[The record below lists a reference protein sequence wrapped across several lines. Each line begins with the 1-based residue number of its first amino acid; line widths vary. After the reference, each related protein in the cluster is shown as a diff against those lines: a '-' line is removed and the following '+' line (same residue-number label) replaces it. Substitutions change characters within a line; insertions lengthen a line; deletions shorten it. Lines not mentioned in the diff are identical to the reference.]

1 MNGFNTGVA
10 LTGEQLERSKALL
23 KQLYTPARNPRK
35 SYKPLTYPSI
45 FGRVW
50 RLYLYNAAFTALFFW
65 LFWGN
70 FTIDDL
76 AYEIDYFTLWGFAD
90 LRLNLFL
97 VCTSFFFMFRQFFK
111 DVNLI
116 RFTFLMR
123 KHDKEVTESGG
134 NKRLYD
140 GVEGSGKT
148 MTNANDTLFIACKKD
163 VAMRL
168 AYYLKYPY
176 KDDLEDDKDYKVL
189 CESFDFYR
197 DHADEYIPHL
207 MADFDITYK
216 GRKNYQ
222 WSMDFLD
229 QKKRPAEGFAVAIT
243 EIANKL
249 PNAWSRVPGDEKK
262 DTHNM
267 KVKSETLSLTRQWYD
282 MTIIGDE
289 QRAGEVVLA
298 FRSVCSQTRHL
309 LGWKKVLSPK
319 FLELILSALKS
330 RILKKKEDNTRL
342 CSFLYVRL
350 ERLVNRMG
358 FRVISYQNKEAI
370 TDKADEKEACFVL
383 SCDLPFVYDTRYE
396 RLNYKDYGKSPDF
409 VDKVKRS

>member
-1 MNGFNTGVA
+1 M
-10 LTGEQLERSKALL
+10 
-23 KQLYTPARNPRK
+23 
-35 SYKPLTYPSI
+35 
-45 FGRVW
+45 
-50 RLYLYNAAFTALFFW
+50 YNAVFSVLFFW

-76 AYEIDYFTLWGFAD
+76 AFELDYFTLWGFTD
-90 LRLNLFL
+90 FRMNFIY
-97 VCTSFFFMFRQFFK
+97 VSISFFFMMRQFFK
-111 DVNLI
+111 DCNLI
-116 RFTFLMR
+116 KFTILMHA
-123 KHDKEVTESGG
+123 HDKEVIEKGG

-176 KDDLEDDKDYKVL
+176 KDELKDDKDYKVL
-189 CESFDFYR
+189 CESFNFYSER
-197 DHADEYIPHL
+197 SEEYLPHL
-207 MADFDITYK
+207 MADFDIVYK
-216 GRKNYQ
+216 GRKNYK

-249 PNAWSRVPGDEKK
+249 PNAWSKVPSDDKK
-262 DTHNM
+262 DKHNM

-309 LGWKKVLSPK
+309 LGWRKVLSPK
-319 FLELILSALKS
+319 FLELLLSVLRK
-330 RILKKKEDNTRL
+330 RILKKKEKNTKFR
-342 CSFLYVRL
+342 SFLYVRL

-358 FRVISYQNKEAI
+358 FRVISYQDKESI
-370 TDKADEKEACFVL
+370 TDKVKDEEQYFVL
-383 SCDLPFVYDTRYE
+383 SCDLPFIYDTRFE
-396 RLNYKDYGKSPDF
+396 RNNYKDYEKLPDF
-409 VDKVKRS
+409 ID

>member
-1 MNGFNTGVA
+1 M
-10 LTGEQLERSKALL
+10 
-23 KQLYTPARNPRK
+23 RK
-35 SYKPLTYPSI
+35 KDKKNEYKPLVYPSV

-50 RLYLYNAAFTALFFW
+50 RLYIYNSFFTALFFW
-65 LFWGN
+65 AFWGN
-70 FTIDDL
+70 FTLDDL
-76 AYEIDYFTLWGFAD
+76 AFEIDYFTLWGFTEF
-90 LRLNLFL
+90 RFNLIFVL
-97 VCTSFFFMFRQFFK
+97 ITFFFMLRQFFK
-111 DVNLI
+111 DCNLI
-116 RFTFLMR
+116 KYTILMR
-123 KHDKEVTESGG
+123 QHDKDIIEHGG

-168 AYYLKYPY
+168 TYYLKYPH
-176 KDDLEDDKDYKVL
+176 KEDLKDDKDYKVL
-189 CESFDFYR
+189 CESFNFYKEHS
-197 DHADEYIPHL
+197 DKYIPHL
-207 MADFDITYK
+207 MSDFDIVYK

-249 PNAWSRVPGDEKK
+249 PNAWSRVPADEKK

-267 KVKSETLSLTRQWYD
+267 RVKSETLSLTRQWYD

-309 LGWKKVLSPK
+309 LGFKKVLRPK
-319 FLELILSALKS
+319 FLEILLSFLGSHILRRKEKNK
-330 RILKKKEDNTRL
+330 RIT
-342 CSFLYVRL
+342 SFLYIRL
-350 ERLVNRMG
+350 EKLVNRLG
-358 FRVISYQNKEAI
+358 FRVFSYVDKEAV
-370 TDKADEKEACFVL
+370 TDKAGEKENIFVL
-383 SCDLPFVYDTRYE
+383 SCELPFVYDTRYE
-396 RLNYKDYGKSPDF
+396 RLNFKDYQRLPDF
-409 VDKVKRS
+409 IEEKKQ

>member
-1 MNGFNTGVA
+1 MKKKK
-10 LTGEQLERSKALL
+10 EKL
-23 KQLYTPARNPRK
+23 KT
-35 SYKPLTYPSI
+35 YKPLNYPSV

-50 RLYLYNAAFTALFFW
+50 RLYVYNAVFTVLFFW

-76 AYEIDYFTLWGFAD
+76 AFELDYFTLWGFTGF
-90 LRLNLFL
+90 RMNLIY
-97 VCTSFFFMFRQFFK
+97 VSISFFFMMRQFFK
-111 DVNLI
+111 DCNLI
-116 RFTFLMR
+116 KFTILMHS
-123 KHDKEVTESGG
+123 HDKEVIEKGG

-176 KDDLEDDKDYKVL
+176 KDELKDDKDYKVL
-189 CESFDFYR
+189 CESFNFYSER
-197 DHADEYIPHL
+197 SGEYLPHL
-207 MADFDITYK
+207 MADFDIVYK
-216 GRKNYQ
+216 GRKNYK

-249 PNAWSRVPGDEKK
+249 PNAWSKVPADDKK
-262 DTHNM
+262 DKHNM

-309 LGWKKVLSPK
+309 LGWRKVLSPK
-319 FLELILSALKS
+319 FLEMLLSVLRK
-330 RILKKKEDNTRL
+330 RILKKKEKNTKFR
-342 CSFLYVRL
+342 SFLYVRL

-358 FRVISYQNKEAI
+358 FRIISYQDKESI
-370 TDKADEKEACFVL
+370 TDKIKDEEQYFVL
-383 SCDLPFVYDTRYE
+383 SCDLPFIYDTRFE
-396 RLNYKDYGKSPDF
+396 RNNYKDYEKSPDF
-409 VDKVKRS
+409 ID

>member
-1 MNGFNTGVA
+1 M
-10 LTGEQLERSKALL
+10 
-23 KQLYTPARNPRK
+23 Y
-35 SYKPLTYPSI
+35 I
-45 FGRVW
+45 
-50 RLYLYNAAFTALFFW
+50 YNAIFTALFFW

-90 LRLNLFL
+90 FRINLVW
-97 VCTSFFFMFRQFFK
+97 VCTTFFFMFRQFFK
-111 DVNLI
+111 DCNLI

-176 KDDLEDDKDYKVL
+176 KEQLKDDLDYKVL
-189 CESFDFYR
+189 CESFNFYGER
-197 DHADEYIPHL
+197 SDEYIPHL
-207 MADFDITYK
+207 MSDFDITYK

-262 DTHNM
+262 DKHNM

-319 FLELILSALKS
+319 FLETLLSALKR
-330 RILKKKEDNTRL
+330 RILKRKEKTSKL
-342 CSFLYVRL
+342 LSFCYVRL

-358 FRVISYQNKEAI
+358 FRAISYQDKEAI
-370 TDKADEKEACFVL
+370 TDRMGDKEEFFVL
-383 SCDLPFVYDTRYE
+383 SCDLPFIYDTRYE
-396 RLNYKDYGKSPDF
+396 RKNYKDYGNPPDF
-409 VDKVKRS
+409 IDKKV

>member
-1 MNGFNTGVA
+1 M
-10 LTGEQLERSKALL
+10 R
-23 KQLYTPARNPRK
+23 RK
-35 SYKPLTYPSI
+35 NKGAGKGYKPLAYPSV

-50 RLYLYNAAFTALFFW
+50 RLYVYNAVFTALFFW
-65 LFWGN
+65 AFWGN
-70 FTIDDL
+70 FTLDDL
-76 AYEIDYFTLWGFAD
+76 AYELDYFTLYGFAGF
-90 LRLNLFL
+90 RLNFIAVL
-97 VCTSFFFMFRQFFK
+97 VAFFFMLRQFFK
-111 DVNLI
+111 DCNLI
-116 RFTFLMR
+116 KYTILMR
-123 KHDKEVTESGG
+123 QHDKDIIEHGG

-176 KDDLEDDKDYKVL
+176 KEELKNDPDYKVL
-189 CESFDFYR
+189 CESFNFYK
-197 DHADEYIPHL
+197 DHSDKYIPHL
-207 MADFDITYK
+207 MADFDIEYK
-216 GRKNYQ
+216 GRKNYR

-249 PNAWSRVPGDEKK
+249 PNAWSRVPADEKK

-267 KVKSETLSLTRQWYD
+267 RIKSETLSLTRQWYD

-309 LGWKKVLSPK
+309 LGWKKVLQPK
-319 FLELILSALKS
+319 FLETLLSLLQSLIL
-330 RILKKKEDNTRL
+330 RRKEKTRRL
-342 CSFLYVRL
+342 TSFLYVRL
-350 ERLVNRMG
+350 ERLVNRLG
-358 FRVISYQNKEAI
+358 FRVFSYVDKEAV
-370 TDKADEKEACFVL
+370 TDKAGDKEQVFVL
-383 SCDLPFVYDTRYE
+383 SCELPFIYDTRYE

-409 VDKVKRS
+409 IEDKKQ

>member
-1 MNGFNTGVA
+1 MK
-10 LTGEQLERSKALL
+10 KANSE
-23 KQLYTPARNPRK
+23 KAYNPL
-35 SYKPLTYPSI
+35 SFPSV

-50 RLYLYNAAFTALFFW
+50 RLYLYNAIFTALFFW
-65 LFWGN
+65 LFWAH
-70 FTIDDL
+70 FTIDNL

-90 LRLNLFL
+90 FRINLVYVL
-97 VCTSFFFMFRQFFK
+97 VSFFFMFRQFFK
-111 DVNLI
+111 DCNLI
-116 RFTFLMR
+116 RFTVLMKR
-123 KHDKEVTESGG
+123 HDKEVVESDG

-176 KDDLEDDKDYKVL
+176 KDDLKDDLDYKVL
-189 CESFDFYR
+189 CDSFNFYGER
-197 DHADEYIPHL
+197 SDEYIPHL
-207 MADFDITYK
+207 MADFDIQYK

-249 PNAWSRVPGDEKK
+249 PNAWSRIPGDDKK
-262 DTHNM
+262 DAHNM

-309 LGWKKVLSPK
+309 LGWKKALSPK
-319 FLELILSALKS
+319 FLESILNLLKR
-330 RILKKKEDNTRL
+330 RILKRKEKTSKL
-342 CSFLYVRL
+342 LSSSYVHL

-358 FRVISYQNKEAI
+358 FRVISYQDKEAI
-370 TDKADEKEACFVL
+370 TDRAEDKENIFVL
-383 SCDLPFVYDTRYE
+383 SCDLPFIYDTRYE
-396 RLNYKDYGKSPDF
+396 RKNYKDYANPPDF
-409 VDKVKRS
+409 IDKKV

>member
-1 MNGFNTGVA
+1 MKKKK
-10 LTGEQLERSKALL
+10 EKL
-23 KQLYTPARNPRK
+23 KT
-35 SYKPLTYPSI
+35 YKPLNYPSV

-50 RLYLYNAAFTALFFW
+50 RLYVYNAVFTVLFFW

-76 AYEIDYFTLWGFAD
+76 AFELDYFTLWGFTD
-90 LRLNLFL
+90 FRMNLIY
-97 VCTSFFFMFRQFFK
+97 VSISFFFMMRQFFK
-111 DVNLI
+111 DCNLI
-116 RFTFLMR
+116 KFTILMHS
-123 KHDKEVTESGG
+123 HDKEVIEKGG

-176 KDDLEDDKDYKVL
+176 KDELKDDKDYKVL
-189 CESFDFYR
+189 CESFNFYSER
-197 DHADEYIPHL
+197 SEEYLPHL
-207 MADFDITYK
+207 MADFDIVYK
-216 GRKNYQ
+216 GRKNYK

-249 PNAWSRVPGDEKK
+249 PNAWSKVPSDDKK
-262 DTHNM
+262 DKHNM

-309 LGWKKVLSPK
+309 IGWRKVLSPK
-319 FLELILSALKS
+319 FLELLLSVLRK
-330 RILKKKEDNTRL
+330 RILKRKEKNTKF

-358 FRVISYQNKEAI
+358 FRVISYQDKESI
-370 TDKADEKEACFVL
+370 TDKIKDEEQYFVL
-383 SCDLPFVYDTRYE
+383 SCDLPFIYDTRFE
-396 RLNYKDYGKSPDF
+396 RNNYKDYENPPDF
-409 VDKVKRS
+409 ID